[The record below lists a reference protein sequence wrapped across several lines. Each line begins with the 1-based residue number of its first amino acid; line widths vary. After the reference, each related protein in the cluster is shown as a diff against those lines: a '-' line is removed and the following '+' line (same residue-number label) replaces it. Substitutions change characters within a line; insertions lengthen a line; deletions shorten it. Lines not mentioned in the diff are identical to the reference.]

1 MRGFQVVGSRNQIKR
16 EGDLSWHGMN
26 HNEQKITRL
35 KFPALQVTKRSF
47 LFLICFHVVGLSFFT
62 TTVIVKALI
71 ITITINNKLF
81 CPIFCLSTGMSIWW
95 SSHADATEIIF
106 SSNVKEISAI
116 VRFCEHQGLNR
127 EIL

>member
-62 TTVIVKALI
+62 ITVIVKALI

-81 CPIFCLSTGMSIWW
+81 CPISLPV
-95 SSHADATEIIF
+95 
-106 SSNVKEISAI
+106 N
-116 VRFCEHQGLNR
+116 RYEHMVVQSCGCH
-127 EIL
+127 

>member
-47 LFLICFHVVGLSFFT
+47 LFLICFHVVGLSFFHNYGNR
-62 TTVIVKALI
+62 KSF
-71 ITITINNKLF
+71 NYY
-81 CPIFCLSTGMSIWW
+81 
-95 SSHADATEIIF
+95 H
-106 SSNVKEISAI
+106 
-116 VRFCEHQGLNR
+116 RHQ
-127 EIL
+127 